1 MRVGY
6 LIDKRENPKGV
17 VPLRVFFILENRSQ
31 EIPQQNILKIIRL
44 YFCLI

>member
-17 VPLRVFFILENRSQ
+17 VPLRVFFILENRS
-31 EIPQQNILKIIRL
+31 
-44 YFCLI
+44 